1 MLKDEVAKHRR
12 LKCVPAPLRLETPS
26 LQMLILHL
34 ILVGMLADLR
44 QIAHGERDKNSRP
57 LRHMVPGGTSVWG
70 WCRKPLNRRFIVVEA
85 VYKALG
91 DLAPLAAIARLKHK
105 YKFRLVVDESLAF
118 GVLGASGRGAC
129 EHFGLQ
135 REDVEIICASMGQF
149 LCLWPPP
156 DLGAVHTL
164 SWLAATA
171 R

>member
-1 MLKDEVAKHRR
+1 MLKDEVAKHGR
-12 LKCVPAPLRLETPS
+12 LKCAKTPS
-26 LQMLILHL
+26 HADADPLNST
-34 ILVGMLADLR
+34 LVGMLADQR
-44 QIAHGERDKNSRP
+44 QNAYAVRDTDSKLP
-57 LRHMVPGGTSVWG
+57 LRHMVPAGPSIWG

-135 REDVEIICASMGQF
+135 PEDVEIICASMGQP
-149 LCLWPPP
+149 LRPRPPP
-156 DLGAVHTL
+156 AMEAAHTL
-164 SWLAATA
+164 SPLTATA

>member
-1 MLKDEVAKHRR
+1 M
-12 LKCVPAPLRLETPS
+12 PG
-26 LQMLILHL
+26 LQMLILYL
-34 ILVGMLADLR
+34 ILVGCWPTRGRLHTKREGQR
-44 QIAHGERDKNSRP
+44 QSKMP
-57 LRHMVPGGTSVWG
+57 LRHMRVPARPSVWG

-135 REDVEIICASMGQF
+135 REDVEIICASMGQP
-149 LCLWPPP
+149 LRLWPPP
-156 DLGAVHTL
+156 GLGTVHTF